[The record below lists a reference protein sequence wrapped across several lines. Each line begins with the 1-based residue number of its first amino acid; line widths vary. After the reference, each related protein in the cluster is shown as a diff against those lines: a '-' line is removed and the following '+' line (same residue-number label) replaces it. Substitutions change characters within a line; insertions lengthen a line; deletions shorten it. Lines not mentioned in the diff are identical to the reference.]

1 MARCSTA
8 AQRRRGGRVTFSV
21 ERADKFLELAQGQA
35 NENESRNA
43 AMMLVRL
50 LSRAGFN
57 FANGFS
63 NRSNQEFIEL
73 QRKTE
78 LQDKTIDGLIRDR
91 NLLRTKLSVAN
102 LQIEALEDKVNNLK
116 YKSRAEESRRE
127 QAYERQE
134 PEVEW
139 RLITN
144 RYESVCQKCRQPI
157 FKNEQV
163 YWAKG
168 KGVVHKRCH
177 S

>member
-1 MARCSTA
+1 M
-8 AQRRRGGRVTFSV
+8 TFSV

-43 AMMLVRL
+43 AMMLVKL
-50 LSRAGFN
+50 LSKAGFN
-57 FANGFS
+57 FSNKS
-63 NRSNQEFIEL
+63 CNRSNQEFIDLQNKNDRQYNTIREL
-73 QRKTE
+73 TR
-78 LQDKTIDGLIRDR
+78 DKTRLT
-91 NLLRTKLSVAN
+91 NELSVATARIAE
-102 LQIEALEDKVNNLK
+102 LQLEVNGLK
-116 YKSRAEESRRE
+116 YTSRAAESRRE

-134 PEVEW
+134 PEVTW

-144 RYESVCQKCRQPI
+144 RYESVCQKCKQPI

-168 KGVVHKRCH
+168 RGVVHKGCH

>member
-1 MARCSTA
+1 M
-8 AQRRRGGRVTFSV
+8 TFSV

-43 AMMLVRL
+43 AMMLVKL
-50 LSRAGFN
+50 LSKAGFN
-57 FANGFS
+57 FAEKS
-63 NRSNQEFIEL
+63 CNRSNEEFIEL
-73 QRKTE
+73 QNKNDRQYNTIKE
-78 LQDKTIDGLIRDR
+78 LMGDKTRLT
-91 NLLRTKLSVAN
+91 NKLSIAN
-102 LQIEALEDKVNNLK
+102 SRIAELKSEVHGLK
-116 YKSRAEESRRE
+116 YTSRAAESRRE

-134 PEVEW
+134 PKVTW

-144 RYESVCQKCRQPI
+144 RYESICQKCKQPI

-168 KGVVHKRCH
+168 QGVVHKECH